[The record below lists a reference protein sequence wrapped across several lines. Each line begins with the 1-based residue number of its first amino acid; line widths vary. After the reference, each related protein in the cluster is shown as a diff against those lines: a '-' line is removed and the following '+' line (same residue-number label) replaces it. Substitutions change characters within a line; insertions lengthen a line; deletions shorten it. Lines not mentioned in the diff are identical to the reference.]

1 MTTKERAARAL
12 DATHSIGERGPNTMK
27 ARKTLAAWLDGA
39 LHLRK
44 STVRA
49 YCAYL
54 EMVA

>member
-1 MTTKERAARAL
+1 MTTKERAAAAL